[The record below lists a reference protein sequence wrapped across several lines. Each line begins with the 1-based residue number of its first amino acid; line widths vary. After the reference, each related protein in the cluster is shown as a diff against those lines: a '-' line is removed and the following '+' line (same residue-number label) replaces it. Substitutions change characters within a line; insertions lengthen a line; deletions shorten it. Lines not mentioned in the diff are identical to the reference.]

1 MLDNTD
7 RRLLNLIQVDF
18 PLTPEPY
25 RVLAESLGLSEEE
38 VLRRIGRMCEE
49 GVIRRLGGIFDSR
62 RMGYS
67 GTLCAMRVEP
77 ERIEEVAGVVNAFP
91 GVTHNYIREHDYNMW
106 FTVIAESREKLDE
119 ILNAVQA
126 RTGLEVITLPA
137 ENIFKIRVNF
147 DLE

>member
-38 VLRRIGRMCEE
+38 VIRRIGRMCEE

-119 ILNAVQA
+119 ILNAVQV

>member
-25 RVLAESLGLSEEE
+25 RVLAESLGLREEE
-38 VLRRIGRMCEE
+38 VIRRIGRMCGE

>member
-7 RRLLNLIQVDF
+7 RRLLNLIQADF

-25 RVLAESLGLSEEE
+25 RLLAGSLGLSEEE
-38 VLRRIGRMCEE
+38 VLDRIGRMCEE

-62 RMGYS
+62 QMGYS

-77 ERIEEVAGVVNAFP
+77 ERIGEVAGVVNAFP
-91 GVTHNYIREHDYNMW
+91 GVTHNYLREHDYNMW
-106 FTVIAESREKLDE
+106 FTVIAESRARLDE
-119 ILNAVQA
+119 ILNAVRA

-137 ENIFKIRVNF
+137 ENVFKIRVNF